1 MTAVQDKKTFPEADV
16 DKELNPGHN
25 KTVEADSTSSKI
37 AANKWVFIFNRW
49 QEKADAEN
57 AKKKG
62 GGGNGGDPLKTTV
75 IMSMIFAAVAGAAF
89 GIAKIL
95 REKR

>member
-37 AANKWVFIFNRW
+37 AANK
-49 QEKADAEN
+49 EKADAEN

>member
-37 AANKWVFIFNRW
+37 AANKNRW